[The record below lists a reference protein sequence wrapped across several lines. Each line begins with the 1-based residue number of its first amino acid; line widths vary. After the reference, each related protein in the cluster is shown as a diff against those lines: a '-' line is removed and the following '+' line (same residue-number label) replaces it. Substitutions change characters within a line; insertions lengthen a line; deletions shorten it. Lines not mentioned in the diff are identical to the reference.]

1 MEKYAMNILDFA
13 RNLGVHCSTLLKF
26 SRQLYHMYGFLYY
39 LMEDDCLVSQSFHCG
54 ELGWLFA

>member
-1 MEKYAMNILDFA
+1 MNILDFA

-39 LMEDDCLVSQSFHCG
+39 LMEDDRLVSQSFHCEG
-54 ELGWLFA
+54 NGWLSA